1 MNDIENLLR
10 HSIGL
15 HAATIGSSVVE
26 HTVRSRMRR
35 LGLASHEDYMNL
47 LRKSPA
53 EWNNLVETMVVTE
66 TWFFREKQPFAALV
80 RLVIEEWL
88 PAHPTG
94 QLRLLSVP
102 CSSGEEPYS
111 MAMALMDAGLPADR
125 FQIDAVDISARAL
138 AFAQRAVYGRNSFRG
153 TDLDF
158 RTRHFRPAT
167 SGFALNPAV
176 KNRVRFWRG
185 NLLHE
190 NCFADKGPYDF
201 IFCRNLLIYF
211 DRPTQNKTL
220 AKLRGLLT
228 ADGALFTGSAELSLA
243 LDNGFSPVDQP
254 LGFACRKAQRAGN
267 SATERP
273 AKIQARTPGPAR
285 RLPQTMGV
293 SDAGASSLPE
303 MGAGLSG
310 GAVGLSAARQLADEG
325 RLAEAAEL
333 CETHL
338 REYGVSAEA
347 FYVLGLVRDAAGA
360 DAQAGEF
367 YRKALYLEPGH
378 CETLRQW
385 ASLSERNGRTEHA
398 RILRE
403 RAERR
408 ASGKLSES

>member
-35 LGLASHEDYMNL
+35 LGLENHADYLNL

-53 EWNNLVETMVVTE
+53 EWNTLVETMVVTE

-94 QLRLLSVP
+94 RLRLLSVP

-111 MAMALMDAGLPADR
+111 MAMALMDAGFPAAR
-125 FQIDAVDISARAL
+125 FEINAVDISARAL

-153 TDLDF
+153 ADLDF
-158 RTRHFRPAT
+158 RARHFRPVPA
-167 SGFALNPAV
+167 GYALNPAV
-176 KNRVRFWRG
+176 KHQVRFWRG

-190 NCFADKGPYDF
+190 RCLAESGIYDYV
-201 IFCRNLLIYF
+201 FCRNLLIYF
-211 DRPTQNKTL
+211 DRPTQNRTL
-220 AKLRGLLT
+220 VKLQNLL
-228 ADGALFTGSAELSLA
+228 APDGVLFTGAAELPLA
-243 LDNGFSPVDQP
+243 LENGFCPTNLP
-254 LGFACRKAQRAGN
+254 LGFACRKTKNSDRPPSAPRS
-267 SATERP
+267 SAT
-273 AKIQARTPGPAR
+273 AKTPGPAR
-285 RLPQTMGV
+285 SLPLIGER
-293 SDAGASSLPE
+293 SDAGVQELPGLRA
-303 MGAGLSG
+303 GAPAGQ
-310 GAVGLSAARQLADEG
+310 SALTTARRLADDG
-325 RLAEAAEL
+325 HLAEAAEL

-360 DAQAGEF
+360 DSQAGEF

-408 ASGKLSES
+408 SAGKKTES